1 MLQSYQIVLANEC
14 VAVREAPTP
23 QLALIEH
30 LRIAGCQDE
39 DIVRL
44 GDRSVA
50 WRGAVYWAELA
61 PDRETASAALEQS

>member
-1 MLQSYQIVLANEC
+1 
-14 VAVREAPTP
+14 VREASTA

-50 WRGAVYWAELA
+50 WRGAVYWAVPE
-61 PDRETASAALEQS
+61 PDRETASATLERR